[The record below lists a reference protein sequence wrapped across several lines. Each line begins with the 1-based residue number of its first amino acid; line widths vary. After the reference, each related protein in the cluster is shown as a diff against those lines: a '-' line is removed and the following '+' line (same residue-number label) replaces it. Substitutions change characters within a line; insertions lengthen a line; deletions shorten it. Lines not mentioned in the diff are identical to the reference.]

1 MWNLEKNEFMQTGSR
16 MLVARGMGSGKWRD
30 VGQRVQTSMYNMSKF
45 CSCNVQ
51 HGDYSSQYYIT
62 YLKVP

>member
-45 CSCNVQ
+45 CSCNV
-51 HGDYSSQYYIT
+51 HMVTIVHNT
-62 YLKVP
+62 ILHT